1 MRFNAIFLELNIV
14 RNFSRILHFTTPES
28 DSEAEFGSI
37 KDRNKFL
44 NNTHFKPCL
53 FMVVWILKVEDEKII
68 KILTRLNPF
77 LYSEICLP
85 FEEWKK
91 LPSRQIIS
99 SARRSRSVLFFF
111 FFNST

>member
-1 MRFNAIFLELNIV
+1 MRSNEIFRELNIV

-28 DSEAEFGSI
+28 DSEAEFRSI

-44 NNTHFKPCL
+44 NNTYFKTFL
-53 FMVVWILKVEDEKII
+53 FVVVWILKVEDVKII
-68 KILTRLNPF
+68 KILTRLNPI

-85 FEEWKK
+85 FEEIEKASIAPNYLK
-91 LPSRQIIS
+91 CLQIAIGI
-99 SARRSRSVLFFF
+99 VL